1 MIPKTRISILLFSV
15 LLCSCVQQ
23 SYTQDIQAKSVEPT
37 MKGFVTNIEK
47 DTLDNNYFRKVLYTA
62 KHSQL
67 VLMSLE
73 PNEEI
78 GEETHHLDQFIRIE
92 AGEGK
97 AILNSIEHKI
107 ADGSALVIPAG
118 VKHNIINGSKDKLKL
133 YSVYSPPEHKD
144 GTIHKTKAEALAHE
158 EEFDGK
164 TTE

>member
-1 MIPKTRISILLFSV
+1 MKAKRGLSTFFSSV
-15 LLCSCVQQ
+15 LLCSCAQKD
-23 SYTQDIQAKSVEPT
+23 YTQVVQAKNVGPT

-47 DTLDNNYFRKVLYTA
+47 DSLDNNYFRQVLYTT
-62 KHSQL
+62 KNSQL

-73 PNEEI
+73 PHEEI

-118 VKHNIINGSKDKLKL
+118 VKHNIINTSKNKLKL
-133 YSVYSPPEHKD
+133 YTVYSPPEHKD

>member
-1 MIPKTRISILLFSV
+1 MLARASISVLFFSV
-15 LLCSCVQQ
+15 LLCSCKQQ
-23 SYTQDIQAKSVEPT
+23 NYAEDIQAKSQESN
-37 MKGFVTNIEK
+37 MKGFITNIEK
-47 DTLDNNYFRKVLYTA
+47 DTIDNNYYRRVLYTA
-62 KHSQL
+62 KYSQL

-92 AGEGK
+92 AGEGR

-107 ADGSALVIPAG
+107 TDGSALVIPAG
-118 VKHNIINGSKDKLKL
+118 VKHNIINGSKNKLKI
-133 YSVYSPPEHKD
+133 YTVYSPPEHKD
-144 GTIHKTKAEALAHE
+144 GTIHKTKAEALMHE